1 MTQTPLERLKDSVTR
16 EIEALNDKLAALD
29 RLPVNLIAEAFPQGN
44 WTNSY
49 GSRYEFT
56 LPFDFALIKTVKEFM
71 SLQFPDFALKSERQ
85 FVWDESKDAGY
96 FMEYSTGEKDW
107 HEAVWFTI
115 GFRISKKGS
124 VCVMNQIGTK
134 QVPVFEVI
142 CADGAK
148 ETL

>member
-1 MTQTPLERLKDSVTR
+1 MTQTPLERLKDSVTW
-16 EIEALNDKLAALD
+16 EIEKLNHELADLD

-44 WTNSY
+44 WVNAWT
-49 GSRYEFT
+49 GRYEFT

-71 SLQFPDFALKSERQ
+71 AMQFPNFILASEHQ

-96 FMEYSTGEKDW
+96 FIEYSTGEEDW
-107 HEAVWFTI
+107 RKAVWFTI
-115 GFRISKKGS
+115 GFRISTKGS

-134 QVPVFEVI
+134 EVPVFEVI